1 MLKQILSKIKNK
13 LILFCTALAAL
24 LLYLSPNLSADES
37 VPLGEKNQLTVMTF
51 NLRFANEND
60 PYPWSIRKEAV
71 REFLKER
78 QPDIFGTQE
87 GIYSQ
92 LQDIIGKESAY
103 DWIGTG
109 RDGGSNGEF
118 MAIFYKKDRFSP
130 IKFDHLWLSETPR
143 LIGSRSWDT
152 ACTRMVTWV
161 LFEDNQTHQ
170 RFYFVNTHLDHVSQ
184 KARVNGAKVIC
195 SVIKNFDKKLPV
207 FLTGDFN
214 VYADNTEVHS
224 QFEKI
229 GMTDTWEAPNQIRSE
244 SYNTF
249 NDFKLP
255 GKDGQRIDWI
265 FTNNKVK
272 VLSTEIVPPQEG
284 KTWLS
289 DHSPVISVVN
299 LQN

>member
-118 MAIFYKKDRFSP
+118 MAIFYKRPFPYLQPRIIPDTGRDKPWMPVPAISDSRLHYIGRLCPVLREGVTLRHPVYPYLYQIAFLKIWRQPDLYRRKHPLMAQDIPSSS
-130 IKFDHLWLSETPR
+130 LWQKS
-143 LIGSRSWDT
+143 
-152 ACTRMVTWV
+152 ACR
-161 LFEDNQTHQ
+161 
-170 RFYFVNTHLDHVSQ
+170 
-184 KARVNGAKVIC
+184 
-195 SVIKNFDKKLPV
+195 
-207 FLTGDFN
+207 
-214 VYADNTEVHS
+214 
-224 QFEKI
+224 
-229 GMTDTWEAPNQIRSE
+229 
-244 SYNTF
+244 
-249 NDFKLP
+249 
-255 GKDGQRIDWI
+255 
-265 FTNNKVK
+265 
-272 VLSTEIVPPQEG
+272 
-284 KTWLS
+284 
-289 DHSPVISVVN
+289 
-299 LQN
+299 